1 MISSMCIDRMT
12 APDICDEGSIF
23 MELRSMEQR
32 EQLDLLEYYFK
43 MRDQHFL
50 SEFFMRENI
59 YDDDLLADEGC
70 YTFFQEIHA
79 HNLNSMLVN
88 FTCIYVPPIDT
99 DAYGVKDAMDILEE
113 KQREETFVFEILMP
127 KGKVTERK
135 LRSMV
140 AFANHLGMSIYMSVA
155 DYVRMKRMSD
165 NLYGVSS
172 IILDLDTYH
181 SAHEYDTDEEMLQ
194 EMRPVIDRIGIE
206 PNMYVNSGHGR
217 YLVFSF
223 NNINLSVPEMRKLY
237 QETVKKLI
245 FQFKEFGA
253 DAKCSDITRVFRIP
267 GNINPKTGEKAYIVN
282 CFENR
287 VTLSELATAVG
298 ICKGKTVSDK
308 KRKSRQR
315 KFEMYYPS
323 LGKSRYTKVNI
334 QRDED
339 FNTLLELR
347 DYDMEG
353 YRNIL
358 FHLMSVNCFYLG
370 MDEDSVRE
378 YLNEVN
384 RSLVSP
390 YDSLDAVIRYARK
403 NYERYEEDYEGTVK
417 YTNRT
422 IVGLL
427 DITEEEQKY
436 MKQLIGQK
444 VADKRIEESSKK
456 SIVKQ
461 MEKKR
466 QDTETKNCNL
476 KEEMLTLRYR
486 KLLDNKQI
494 ALQVGKNEKTVN
506 RQIGITPK
514 FVLVGRMS
522 REEAVYY
529 HCHWGHKTNVEI
541 AEIMGIS
548 VSSVHNAKRKLQA
561 IEEYV

>member
-1 MISSMCIDRMT
+1 
-12 APDICDEGSIF
+12 
-23 MELRSMEQR
+23 MEFRSMEQS

-43 MRDQHFL
+43 MRNQHFL
-50 SEFFMRENI
+50 SEFFKRENL
-59 YDDDLLADEGC
+59 YDDDLLADEDC

-88 FTCIYVPPIDT
+88 FTCIYVPPIDQDT
-99 DAYGVKDAMDILEE
+99 YGMKDAMDILEE
-113 KQREETFVFEILMP
+113 KQKEETFVFEVLMP
-127 KGKVTERK
+127 KGNVTERK

-155 DYVRMKRMSD
+155 DYVRMKRASD

-172 IILDLDTYH
+172 IVLDLDTYH
-181 SAHEYDTDEEMLQ
+181 SIHEYDTDEEMLQ

-206 PNMYVNSGHGR
+206 PNMYVSSGHGR

-253 DAKCSDITRVFRIP
+253 DAKCCDITRVFRIP
-267 GNINPKTGEKAYIVN
+267 GNINPKTGEKAYIVE

-287 VTLSELATAVG
+287 VTLSELASAVG
-298 ICKGKTVSDK
+298 ICRGKTVSDK
-308 KRKSRQR
+308 KKKSRQR

-323 LGKSRYTKVNI
+323 LGKSRYTKVNM
-334 QRDED
+334 QRNED

-347 DYDMEG
+347 NYDIEG

-358 FHLMSVNCFYLG
+358 FHLMSVNCFYMG
-370 MDEDSVRE
+370 MDEDSVSA
-378 YLNEVN
+378 YLNEIN
-384 RSLVSP
+384 RLLVSP
-390 YDSLDAVIRYARK
+390 YDSLDAVIRYAK
-403 NYERYEEDYEGTVK
+403 HNYERYEEDYEEAVK

-427 DITEEEQKY
+427 DITEEEQKH
-436 MKQLIGQK
+436 MKQLIGQDE
-444 VADKRIEESSKK
+444 ADRRIEESSQK
-456 SIVKQ
+456 SIVNQ

-466 QDTETKNCNL
+466 KDTEAKNHLL
-476 KEEMLTLRYR
+476 KEEMLALRYH
-486 KLLDNKQI
+486 KLLDNRQI
-494 ALQVGKNEKTVN
+494 AVQIGKDERTVN

-529 HCHWGHKTNVEI
+529 HCHWGQKTNAEI

-548 VSSVHNAKRKLQA
+548 ISSVHNAKRKLQGMEKYA
-561 IEEYV
+561 DV

>member
-1 MISSMCIDRMT
+1 
-12 APDICDEGSIF
+12 
-23 MELRSMEQR
+23 MEERSMEQI
-32 EQLDLLEYYFK
+32 EQFDLLECYFK
-43 MRDQHFL
+43 MRDQYLL
-50 SEFFMRENI
+50 SEFFKRENI

-70 YTFFQEIHA
+70 FIFFQEVHA
-79 HNLNSMLVN
+79 HNLDYMFVN
-88 FTCIYVPPIDT
+88 FTCIYVPPIDQ
-99 DAYGVKDAMDILEE
+99 DAYGIEDVMDILEE
-113 KQREETFVFEILMP
+113 KQREETFVFEILIP

-155 DYVRMKRMSD
+155 DYVRMKRISD

-181 SAHEYDTDEEMLQ
+181 SVHEYDTDEEMRQ

-206 PNMYVNSGHGR
+206 PNMYINSGRGR
-217 YLVFSF
+217 YLVYSF

-267 GNINPKTGEKAYIVN
+267 GNINPKTGEKAYVVE
-282 CFENR
+282 CYENR

-298 ICKGKTVSDK
+298 ICKGKTVSEK

-347 DYDMEG
+347 DYDIEG

-370 MDEDSVRE
+370 MDEDSVRD

-384 RSLVSP
+384 RSLVAP
-390 YDSLDAVIRYARK
+390 YDSLDAVIRYAK
-403 NYERYEEDYEGTVK
+403 HNYERYEEDYEGAVK
-417 YTNRT
+417 YTNRR
-422 IVGLL
+422 IVELL
-427 DITEEEQKY
+427 DITGEEQGH

-444 VADKRIEESSKK
+444 EADKRVEESNKK

-466 QDTETKNCNL
+466 NDTVMKHCNL
-476 KEEMLTLRYR
+476 KEEMLALRYR
-486 KLLDNKQI
+486 KLLDNRQI
-494 ALQVGKNEKTVN
+494 ARQVGRNEKTVDK
-506 RQIGITPK
+506 QIGMTPK
-514 FVLVGRMS
+514 FVLIGRMS

-529 HCHWGHKTNVEI
+529 HSHWGHKTNAEI
-541 AEIMGIS
+541 AELMGIS
-548 VSSVHNAKRKLQA
+548 ISSVHNAKRKMQSMKECA
-561 IEEYV
+561 DA

>member
-1 MISSMCIDRMT
+1 
-12 APDICDEGSIF
+12 
-23 MELRSMEQR
+23 MEFRTIEQAA
-32 EQLDLLEYYFK
+32 QFKTLDDYFEV
-43 MRDQHFL
+43 RNPYLL
-50 SEFFMRENI
+50 SEFFKRENI

-79 HNLNSMLVN
+79 HNLKSMLVN
-88 FTCIYVPPIDT
+88 FTCIYVPPIDR
-99 DAYGVKDAMDILEE
+99 DAYGAKDAMDILEE
-113 KQREETFVFEILMP
+113 KQKEDTFVFEVLIP

-155 DYVRMKRMSD
+155 DYVRMKRVSD

-181 SAHEYDTDEEMLQ
+181 SIYEYDTDEEMMQ

-217 YLVFSF
+217 YLVYSF

-253 DAKCSDITRVFRIP
+253 DAKCSDITRVFRVP
-267 GNINPKTGEKAYIVN
+267 GNTNPKTGEKAYIVE
-282 CFENR
+282 CFESR
-287 VTLSELATAVG
+287 GTLSELAAAVG
-298 ICKGKTVSDK
+298 ICKGKTASEK
-308 KRKSRQR
+308 KNRSRQR
-315 KFEMYYPS
+315 KLEMYHLS
-323 LGKSRYTKVNI
+323 LGKSRYTKVNM
-334 QRDED
+334 QRDDD
-339 FNTLLELR
+339 FHTLLELR
-347 DYDMEG
+347 GYDMEG

-370 MDEDSVRE
+370 MDEHSVKD
-378 YLNEVN
+378 YLNEIN
-384 RSLVSP
+384 RSLISP
-390 YDSLDAVIRYARK
+390 YDSLDAVIRYAK
-403 NYERYEEDYEGTVK
+403 SNHERYGEDYEGAVK

-427 DITEEEQKY
+427 DITEEEQKH
-436 MKQLIGQK
+436 MKQLIGQEE
-444 VADKRIEESSKK
+444 ADKRIEESGKK
-456 SIVKQ
+456 KIDNQ
-461 MEKKR
+461 MKKKRKDTEKKAV
-466 QDTETKNCNL
+466 QL
-476 KEEMLTLRYR
+476 KEEMFALRYG

-494 ALQVGKNEKTVN
+494 AQKIGKNEKTVD
-506 RQIGITPK
+506 RQIGMTPK

-522 REEAVYY
+522 REQAVYY
-529 HCHWGHKTNVEI
+529 YCHWEHKTNVEI

-548 VSSVHNAKRKLQA
+548 VSSVHNAKRKLKDMEQYA
-561 IEEYV
+561 DM

>member
-1 MISSMCIDRMT
+1 MI
-12 APDICDEGSIF
+12 APDIWDEGSIF
-23 MELRSMEQR
+23 TEFRSMEQS

-43 MRDQHFL
+43 MRNQHFL
-50 SEFFMRENI
+50 SEFFKRENL
-59 YDDDLLADEGC
+59 YDDDLLADEDC

-88 FTCIYVPPIDT
+88 FTCIYVPPIDQDT
-99 DAYGVKDAMDILEE
+99 YGMKDAMDILEE
-113 KQREETFVFEILMP
+113 KQKEETFVFEVLMP
-127 KGKVTERK
+127 KGNVTERK

-155 DYVRMKRMSD
+155 DYVRMKRVSD

-181 SAHEYDTDEEMLQ
+181 SVHEYDTDEEMLQ
-194 EMRPVIDRIGIE
+194 EMRPVIGRIGIE
-206 PNMYVNSGHGR
+206 PNIYVSSGHGR

-267 GNINPKTGEKAYIVN
+267 GNINPRRGEKAYIVE

-308 KRKSRQR
+308 KKKSRQR
-315 KFEMYYPS
+315 NFEMYYPS
-323 LGKSRYTKVNI
+323 LGKSRYTKVNM

-347 DYDMEG
+347 SYDMER

-370 MDEDSVRE
+370 MDEDSVSA
-378 YLNEVN
+378 YLNEIN
-384 RSLVSP
+384 RLLVSP
-390 YDSLDAVIRYARK
+390 YDSLDAVIRYARR
-403 NYERYEEDYEGTVK
+403 NYERYEGGLRGSCQIYKPHDC
-417 YTNRT
+417 RT
-422 IVGLL
+422 
-427 DITEEEQKY
+427 
-436 MKQLIGQK
+436 
-444 VADKRIEESSKK
+444 S
-456 SIVKQ
+456 
-461 MEKKR
+461 
-466 QDTETKNCNL
+466 
-476 KEEMLTLRYR
+476 
-486 KLLDNKQI
+486 
-494 ALQVGKNEKTVN
+494 
-506 RQIGITPK
+506 
-514 FVLVGRMS
+514 
-522 REEAVYY
+522 
-529 HCHWGHKTNVEI
+529 
-541 AEIMGIS
+541 
-548 VSSVHNAKRKLQA
+548 
-561 IEEYV
+561 

>member
-1 MISSMCIDRMT
+1 
-12 APDICDEGSIF
+12 
-23 MELRSMEQR
+23 MEFRTIEQIA
-32 EQLDLLEYYFK
+32 QLSLLDDYFK
-43 MRDQHFL
+43 MRDQYLL
-50 SEFFMRENI
+50 SEFFKRENI

-70 YTFFQEIHA
+70 YTFYQEVHA
-79 HNLNSMLVN
+79 HNLDYMFVN
-88 FTCIYVPPIDT
+88 FTCIYVPPIDQ
-99 DAYGVKDAMDILEE
+99 DAYGIEDVMDILEE
-113 KQREETFVFEILMP
+113 KQKEETFVFEVAIP
-127 KGKVTERK
+127 KSNVTERK
-135 LRSMV
+135 IRSIV
-140 AFANHLGMSIYMSVA
+140 AFANHLGASIYMSVA
-155 DYVRMKRMSD
+155 DYLRVKRVSD

-181 SAHEYDTDEEMLQ
+181 SVYEYDSDGEIFQAMK
-194 EMRPVIDRIGIE
+194 PVIDRIGIE

-217 YLVFSF
+217 YLMFSF

-245 FQFKEFGA
+245 YQFKEFGA
-253 DAKCSDITRVFRIP
+253 DAKCSDITRIFRIP
-267 GNINPKTGEKAYIVN
+267 GNINPKTGEKAYVID

-298 ICKGKTVSDK
+298 ICKGKTASEK
-308 KRKSRQR
+308 KKKSRQR
-315 KFEMYYPS
+315 KFEMNYLS
-323 LGKSRYTKVNI
+323 LGNSRYTKVNI

-347 DYDMEG
+347 NYDIEG

-358 FHLMSVNCFYLG
+358 FHLMSVNCFFLG
-370 MDEDSVRE
+370 MDEESVRK
-378 YLNEVN
+378 YLNEIN
-384 RSLVSP
+384 SLLVAP
-390 YDSLDAVIRYARK
+390 YDSLDAVIRYAGK

-422 IVGLL
+422 IVERL
-427 DITEEEQKY
+427 DITEEEQKH

-444 VADKRIEESSKK
+444 EANKRIEESSKK

-466 QDTETKNCNL
+466 KDTEKKSVIA
-476 KEEMLTLRYR
+476 KEEMLALRYR

-494 ALQVGKNEKTVN
+494 AVKVGKNEKTVD

-529 HCHWGHKTNVEI
+529 HVHWGHKTNVEI

-548 VSSVHNAKRKLQA
+548 VSSVHNAKRKLQS
-561 IEEYV
+561 IKEHDVV

>member
-1 MISSMCIDRMT
+1 
-12 APDICDEGSIF
+12 
-23 MELRSMEQR
+23 MELRSMEQS

-43 MRDQHFL
+43 MRNQYFL
-50 SEFFMRENI
+50 AEFFKREDI

-79 HNLNSMLVN
+79 HNLSSMLVN
-88 FTCIYVPPIDT
+88 FTCIYVPPIDK
-99 DAYGVKDAMDILEE
+99 DAYGAKDAMDILEE
-113 KQREETFVFEILMP
+113 RQREETFVFEILMP

-155 DYVRMKRMSD
+155 DYVRMKRISD

-181 SAHEYDTDEEMLQ
+181 SVYEYDTDEEMWQ
-194 EMRPVIDRIGIE
+194 EMRTVIDRIGIE
-206 PNMYVNSGHGR
+206 PNMYINSGHGR
-217 YLVFSF
+217 YLVYSF

-267 GNINPKTGEKAYIVN
+267 GNINPKTGKKAYVVE
-282 CFENR
+282 CSEKR

-298 ICKGKTVSDK
+298 ICKGKTVSEK
-308 KRKSRQR
+308 KRKSEQR

-323 LGKSRYTKVNI
+323 LGKSRYTKVNV

-347 DYDMEG
+347 NYDMKG

-370 MDEDSVRE
+370 MDEDSIRD

-384 RSLVSP
+384 RSLVAP
-390 YDSLDAVIRYARK
+390 YDSLDAVIRYAK
-403 NYERYEEDYEGTVK
+403 HNYERYEEDYEGAVK
-417 YTNRT
+417 YTNRR
-422 IVGLL
+422 IVELL
-427 DITEEEQKY
+427 DISEEEQEH

-444 VADKRIEESSKK
+444 EADKRVEKSNKK

-466 QDTETKNCNL
+466 KDTMTKRCDL
-476 KEEMLTLRYR
+476 QEEMLALRYR
-486 KLLDNKQI
+486 KLLDNGQI
-494 ALQVGKNEKTVN
+494 ASQVGRNVKTVD
-506 RQIGITPK
+506 RQIGMTPK

-529 HCHWGHKTNVEI
+529 HVHWGHKTNAEI
-541 AEIMGIS
+541 AEIMSIS
-548 VSSVHNAKRKLQA
+548 VSSVHNAKRKLQSMK
-561 IEEYV
+561 EYADV

>member
-1 MISSMCIDRMT
+1 MI
-12 APDICDEGSIF
+12 APDICDERSIIMQF
-23 MELRSMEQR
+23 RTIEQAA
-32 EQLDLLEYYFK
+32 QLQTLDDFFK
-43 MRDQHFL
+43 VRNPYLL
-50 SEFFMRENI
+50 SEFFKRENI

-79 HNLNSMLVN
+79 HNLKSMLVN
-88 FTCIYVPPIDT
+88 FTCIYVPPIDG
-99 DAYGVKDAMDILEE
+99 DAYGAKDAMDILEE
-113 KQREETFVFEILMP
+113 KQKEETFVFEVLIP
-127 KGKVTERK
+127 KGNVTERK

-155 DYVRMKRMSD
+155 DYVRMKRESD

-181 SAHEYDTDEEMLQ
+181 SAYEYDSDGEIFQ
-194 EMRPVIDRIGIE
+194 AMRPVIDRIGIE
-206 PNMYVNSGHGR
+206 PHMYVNSGHGR

-223 NNINLSVPEMRKLY
+223 NNINLSVPSMRKLY

-245 FQFKEFGA
+245 YQFNEFGA
-253 DAKCSDITRVFRIP
+253 DSKCSDITRVFRIP
-267 GNINPKTGEKAYIVN
+267 DNINPKTGERAYIIEH
-282 CFENR
+282 FENR
-287 VTLSELATAVG
+287 VTLSELAAAVG
-298 ICKGKTVSDK
+298 ICKGKTASDK
-308 KRKSRQR
+308 KKKSRQR
-315 KFEMYYPS
+315 KFEINYRTI
-323 LGKSRYTKVNI
+323 GRSRYTKVNI

-339 FNTLLELR
+339 FNTLLEMR
-347 DYDMEG
+347 NYDIEG

-358 FHLMSVNCFYLG
+358 FHLMSVNCFFLG
-370 MDEDSVRE
+370 MDEDSVRD
-378 YLNEVN
+378 YLDEIN
-384 RSLVSP
+384 SMLAAP
-390 YDSLDAVIRYARK
+390 YDSLDAVIRYAGK

-422 IVGLL
+422 IVERL
-427 DITEEEQKY
+427 DITEEEQKH

-444 VADKRIEESSKK
+444 EADKRIEESSKK

-466 QDTETKNCNL
+466 NDTEKKSVMA
-476 KEEMLTLRYR
+476 KEEMLALRYR

-494 ALQVGKNEKTVN
+494 AVQVGKNEKTVE

-529 HCHWGHKTNVEI
+529 HVHWGHKTNAEI

-548 VSSVHNAKRKLQA
+548 VSSVHNAKRKLKEMKQYA
-561 IEEYV
+561 DI

>member
-1 MISSMCIDRMT
+1 
-12 APDICDEGSIF
+12 
-23 MELRSMEQR
+23 MEFRTMEQG

-43 MRDQHFL
+43 MRNQHFL
-50 SEFFMRENI
+50 SEFFKRENL
-59 YDDDLLADEGC
+59 YDDDLLADEDC

-88 FTCIYVPPIDT
+88 FTCIYVPPIDQDT
-99 DAYGVKDAMDILEE
+99 YGMKDAMDILEE
-113 KQREETFVFEILMP
+113 KQKEETFVFEVLMP
-127 KGKVTERK
+127 KGNVTERK

-155 DYVRMKRMSD
+155 DYVRMKRVSD

-172 IILDLDTYH
+172 IVLDLDTYH
-181 SAHEYDTDEEMLQ
+181 SVYEYDTDEEMLQ

-206 PNMYVNSGHGR
+206 PNMYINSGHGR

-223 NNINLSVPEMRKLY
+223 NNINLSVLEMRKLY

-253 DAKCSDITRVFRIP
+253 DAKCCDITRVFRIP
-267 GNINPKTGEKAYIVN
+267 GNINPKTGEKAYIVE

-287 VTLSELATAVG
+287 ITLSELATAVG
-298 ICKGKTVSDK
+298 ICKGKTKSEK
-308 KRKSRQR
+308 KKKSRQR
-315 KFEMYYPS
+315 KFEMYHLS
-323 LGKSRYTKVNI
+323 VGKSRYTKVNM

-347 DYDMEG
+347 NYDIEG
-353 YRNIL
+353 YRNTL
-358 FHLMSVNCFYLG
+358 FHLMSVNCFFLG
-370 MDEDSVRE
+370 MDKDSVKE

-384 RSLVSP
+384 RSLVAP
-390 YDSLDAVIRYARK
+390 YDSLDTVIRYAER

-422 IVGLL
+422 IVERL
-427 DITEEEQKY
+427 DITAEEQKH
-436 MKQLIGQK
+436 MKQLIGQDE
-444 VADKRIEESSKK
+444 ADRRIEESTQK

-466 QDTETKNCNL
+466 KDTEMKKGSL
-476 KEEMLTLRYR
+476 KEEMLALRYH

-494 ALQVGKNEKTVN
+494 GVQVGKNEKTVD

-529 HCHWGHKTNVEI
+529 HEHWGHKTNAQI

-548 VSSVHNAKRKLQA
+548 ISSVHNAKRKLQSMEKYA
-561 IEEYV
+561 DV

>member
-1 MISSMCIDRMT
+1 MI

-23 MELRSMEQR
+23 MEFRTIEQIA
-32 EQLDLLEYYFK
+32 QLELLDDYFK
-43 MRDQHFL
+43 IRNQYLL
-50 SEFFMRENI
+50 SRFFRTNNI

-70 YTFFQEIHA
+70 YTFFQEVHA

-88 FTCIYVPPIDT
+88 FTCIYVPPIDK
-99 DAYGVKDAMDILEE
+99 DAYGAKYAMDILEE
-113 KQREETFVFEILMP
+113 KQREETFVFEVLMP
-127 KGKVTERK
+127 KGEVTERK

-155 DYVRMKRMSD
+155 DYVRMKRISD

-172 IILDLDTYH
+172 IILDLDTYN
-181 SAHEYDTDEEMLQ
+181 SIYEYDTDEELFQ

-206 PNMYVNSGHGR
+206 PHMYVNSGHGR
-217 YLVFSF
+217 YLIFSF

-267 GNINPKTGEKAYIVN
+267 GNINPKTGEKAYVID

-298 ICKGKTVSDK
+298 ICKGKTKSEK
-308 KRKSRQR
+308 KKKSRQR
-315 KFEMYYPS
+315 KFEMYHLS
-323 LGKSRYTKVNI
+323 VGKSRYTKVNM

-347 DYDMEG
+347 NYDIEG
-353 YRNIL
+353 YRNTL
-358 FHLMSVNCFYLG
+358 FHLMSVNCFFLG
-370 MDEDSVRE
+370 MDKDSVKE
-378 YLNEVN
+378 YLDEVN
-384 RSLVSP
+384 NSLVAP
-390 YDSLDAVIRYARK
+390 YDSLDAVIRYAEK

-422 IVGLL
+422 IVERL
-427 DITEEEQKY
+427 DITAEEQKH
-436 MKQLIGQK
+436 MKQLIGQEE
-444 VADKRIEESSKK
+444 ADKRIEESAQK

-466 QDTETKNCNL
+466 KDTEMKKGSL
-476 KEEMLTLRYR
+476 KEEMLALRYR

-494 ALQVGKNEKTVN
+494 GVQVGKNEKTVN
-506 RQIGITPK
+506 KQIGVTPK

-529 HCHWGHKTNVEI
+529 HEHWGHKSNAQI

-548 VSSVHNAKRKLQA
+548 VSSVHNAKRKYRS
-561 IEEYV
+561 IEECAGV

>member
-1 MISSMCIDRMT
+1 MI

-23 MELRSMEQR
+23 MELRSMEQS

-43 MRDQHFL
+43 MRNQHFL
-50 SEFFMRENI
+50 SEFFKRENI

-88 FTCIYVPPIDT
+88 FTCIYMPPIDH
-99 DAYGVKDAMDILEE
+99 DAYGAKDAMDILEE
-113 KQREETFVFEILMP
+113 RQKEETFVFEILMP

-155 DYVRMKRMSD
+155 DYVRMKRTAD

-172 IILDLDTYH
+172 IVLDLDTYH
-181 SAHEYDTDEEMLQ
+181 SVHEYDTDEEMLQ

-206 PNMYVNSGHGR
+206 PNMYINSGHGR

-245 FQFKEFGA
+245 YQFKEFGA
-253 DAKCSDITRVFRIP
+253 DAKCCDITRVFRIP
-267 GNINPKTGEKAYIVN
+267 GNINPKTGEKAYIVE
-282 CFENR
+282 CFESR

-298 ICKGKTVSDK
+298 ICKGKTVSEK
-308 KRKSRQR
+308 KRKSRKR

-323 LGKSRYTKVNI
+323 LGKSRYTKANI

-347 DYDMEG
+347 NYDMEG

-378 YLNEVN
+378 YLNGVN

-390 YDSLDAVIRYARK
+390 YDSLDAVIRYAKR
-403 NYERYEEDYEGTVK
+403 NYDRYEEDYEGTVK

-422 IVGLL
+422 IVDLL
-427 DITEEEQKY
+427 DITEEEQEH

-444 VADKRIEESSKK
+444 EADKRIEESSKK

-466 QDTETKNCNL
+466 KDTEKKSTVL
-476 KEEMLTLRYR
+476 KEEMLAIRYH
-486 KLLDNKQI
+486 KLMDNKQI
-494 ALQVGKNEKTVN
+494 ALQVGKNEKTVE

-522 REEAVYY
+522 REEAVFY
-529 HCHWGHKTNVEI
+529 HCHWGQKTNAEI

>member
-1 MISSMCIDRMT
+1 
-12 APDICDEGSIF
+12 
-23 MELRSMEQR
+23 MEFRTIEQIA
-32 EQLDLLEYYFK
+32 QLSLLDDYFK
-43 MRDQHFL
+43 MRNQYLL
-50 SEFFMRENI
+50 SEFFKRENI

-70 YTFFQEIHA
+70 YTFFQEVHA

-88 FTCIYVPPIDT
+88 FTCIYAPSIDY
-99 DAYGVKDAMDILEE
+99 DAYGAKDAVDILEE
-113 KQREETFVFEILMP
+113 KQKEETFVFEILIP

-155 DYVRMKRMSD
+155 DYVRMKRISD

-181 SAHEYDTDEEMLQ
+181 SVYEYYTDEEVLQ
-194 EMRPVIDRIGIE
+194 EMKPMIDRIGIE

-245 FQFKEFGA
+245 YQFKEFGA
-253 DAKCSDITRVFRIP
+253 DCKCSDITRVFRIP
-267 GNINPKTGEKAYIVN
+267 GNINPKTGERAYIIEN
-282 CFENR
+282 FENR

-298 ICKGKTVSDK
+298 ICKGKTASDK
-308 KRKSRQR
+308 KKKSMQR

-347 DYDMEG
+347 KYDIEG

-358 FHLMSVNCFYLG
+358 FHLMSVNCFFLG
-370 MDEDSVRE
+370 MDEDSVRK
-378 YLNEVN
+378 YLNEIN
-384 RSLVSP
+384 SLLAAP
-390 YDSLDAVIRYARK
+390 YDSLDAVIRYAVK

-422 IVGLL
+422 IVERL
-427 DITEEEQKY
+427 DITEEEQKH
-436 MKQLIGQK
+436 MKQLIGQME
-444 VADKRIEESSKK
+444 ADKRIEESSKK

-466 QDTETKNCNL
+466 KDTEKKFVIA
-476 KEEMLTLRYR
+476 KEEMLALRYR

-494 ALQVGKNEKTVN
+494 AVQVGKDERTVN
-506 RQIGITPK
+506 KQIGITPK

-529 HCHWGHKTNVEI
+529 HVHWGHKTNAEI

-548 VSSVHNAKRKLQA
+548 VSSVHNAKRKLQNMKEHVD
-561 IEEYV
+561 I

>member
-1 MISSMCIDRMT
+1 
-12 APDICDEGSIF
+12 
-23 MELRSMEQR
+23 MEERSMEQS
-32 EQLDLLEYYFK
+32 EQFDLLECYFK
-43 MRDQHFL
+43 MRDQYFL
-50 SEFFMRENI
+50 SEFFKRENI

-70 YTFFQEIHA
+70 YTFFQEVHA
-79 HNLNSMLVN
+79 HNLDYMFVN
-88 FTCIYVPPIDT
+88 FTCIYVPPIDQ
-99 DAYGVKDAMDILEE
+99 DAYGIEDVMDILEE
-113 KQREETFVFEILMP
+113 KQKEETFAFEIVIP

-155 DYVRMKRMSD
+155 DYVRMKRVSD

-172 IILDLDTYH
+172 LILDLDTYH
-181 SAHEYDTDEEMLQ
+181 SGYEYDTDEEVLQ
-194 EMRPVIDRIGIE
+194 EMRPVIDRIGVE

-245 FQFKEFGA
+245 YQFKEFGA
-253 DAKCSDITRVFRIP
+253 DSKCSDITRVFRIP
-267 GNINPKTGEKAYIVN
+267 GNINPKTGEQAYIIE
-282 CFENR
+282 CFESR
-287 VTLSELATAVG
+287 TTLSELAEAVG
-298 ICKGKTVSDK
+298 ICKGKTASDK
-308 KRKSRQR
+308 KKKSRQR

-334 QRDED
+334 QRNED

-347 DYDMEG
+347 NYDMEG
-353 YRNIL
+353 YRNTL
-358 FHLMSVNCFYLG
+358 FHLMSVNCFFLG
-370 MDEDSVRE
+370 MDENYVRK
-378 YLNEVN
+378 YLNEIN
-384 RSLVSP
+384 SLLVAP
-390 YDSLDAVIRYARK
+390 YDSLDAVIHYAKK

-422 IVGLL
+422 IVERL
-427 DITEEEQKY
+427 DITEEEQKH
-436 MKQLIGQK
+436 MKQLIGQRE
-444 VADKRIEESSKK
+444 ADKRVEESSKK

-466 QDTETKNCNL
+466 KDTEKKSVIA
-476 KEEMLTLRYR
+476 KEEMLSLRYR

-494 ALQVGKNEKTVN
+494 AVQVGKNEKTVD

-529 HCHWGHKTNVEI
+529 HVHWGHKTNAEI

-548 VSSVHNAKRKLQA
+548 VSSVHNAKRKLQSMKEHA
-561 IEEYV
+561 DV

>member
-1 MISSMCIDRMT
+1 
-12 APDICDEGSIF
+12 
-23 MELRSMEQR
+23 MEFRSMEQS

-43 MRDQHFL
+43 MRNQHFL
-50 SEFFMRENI
+50 SEFFKRENL
-59 YDDDLLADEGC
+59 YDDDLLADEDC

-88 FTCIYVPPIDT
+88 FTCIYVPPIDQDT
-99 DAYGVKDAMDILEE
+99 YGMKDAMDILEE
-113 KQREETFVFEILMP
+113 KQKEETFVFEVLMP
-127 KGKVTERK
+127 KGNVTERK

-155 DYVRMKRMSD
+155 DYVRMKRVSD

-172 IILDLDTYH
+172 IVLDLDTYH
-181 SAHEYDTDEEMLQ
+181 SIHEYDTDEEMLQ

-206 PNMYVNSGHGR
+206 PNMYVSSGHGR

-267 GNINPKTGEKAYIVN
+267 GNINPKTGEKAYIVE

-298 ICKGKTVSDK
+298 ICRGKTVSDK
-308 KRKSRQR
+308 KKKSRQR

-323 LGKSRYTKVNI
+323 LGKSRYTKVNM

-347 DYDMEG
+347 SYDMEG

-358 FHLMSVNCFYLG
+358 FHLMSVNCFYMG
-370 MDEDSVRE
+370 MDEDSVSA
-378 YLNEVN
+378 YLNEIN
-384 RSLVSP
+384 RLLVSP
-390 YDSLDAVIRYARK
+390 YDSLDAVIRYAKR
-403 NYERYEEDYEGTVK
+403 NYERYEEDYEGAVK

-427 DITEEEQKY
+427 DITKEEQKH
-436 MKQLIGQK
+436 MKQLIGQDE
-444 VADKRIEESSKK
+444 ADRRIEESSQK
-456 SIVKQ
+456 SIVNQ

-466 QDTETKNCNL
+466 KDTETKNHLL
-476 KEEMLTLRYR
+476 KEEMLALRYH
-486 KLLDNKQI
+486 KLLDNRQI
-494 ALQVGKNEKTVN
+494 AVQIGKDERTVN

-522 REEAVYY
+522 REEAVFY
-529 HCHWGHKTNVEI
+529 HCHWGQKTNAEI

-548 VSSVHNAKRKLQA
+548 ISSVHNAKRKLQSMEKYA
-561 IEEYV
+561 DV

>member
-1 MISSMCIDRMT
+1 M
-12 APDICDEGSIF
+12 
-23 MELRSMEQR
+23 
-32 EQLDLLEYYFK
+32 
-43 MRDQHFL
+43 
-50 SEFFMRENI
+50 
-59 YDDDLLADEGC
+59 
-70 YTFFQEIHA
+70 
-79 HNLNSMLVN
+79 
-88 FTCIYVPPIDT
+88 
-99 DAYGVKDAMDILEE
+99 
-113 KQREETFVFEILMP
+113 
-127 KGKVTERK
+127 TERK

-155 DYVRMKRMSD
+155 DYVRMKRISD

-181 SAHEYDTDEEMLQ
+181 SVYEYDTDEGMWQ
-194 EMRPVIDRIGIE
+194 EMRTVIDRIGIE
-206 PNMYVNSGHGR
+206 PNMYINSGHGR
-217 YLVFSF
+217 YLVYSF

-267 GNINPKTGEKAYIVN
+267 GNINPKTGKKAYVVE
-282 CFENR
+282 CSEKR

-298 ICKGKTVSDK
+298 ICKGKTVSEK
-308 KRKSRQR
+308 KRKSEQR

-323 LGKSRYTKVNI
+323 LGKSRYTKVNV

-347 DYDMEG
+347 NYDMEG

-370 MDEDSVRE
+370 MDEDSIRD

-384 RSLVSP
+384 RSLVAP
-390 YDSLDAVIRYARK
+390 YDSLDVVIRYAK
-403 NYERYEEDYEGTVK
+403 HNYERYEEDYEGAVK
-417 YTNRT
+417 YTNRR
-422 IVGLL
+422 IVELL
-427 DITEEEQKY
+427 DISEEEQEH

-444 VADKRIEESSKK
+444 EADKRVEKSNKK
-456 SIVKQ
+456 SIVRQ

-466 QDTETKNCNL
+466 KDTMTKRCDL
-476 KEEMLTLRYR
+476 QEEMLTLRYR
-486 KLLDNKQI
+486 KLLDNGQI
-494 ALQVGKNEKTVN
+494 ASQVGRNVKTVD
-506 RQIGITPK
+506 RQIGMTPK

-529 HCHWGHKTNVEI
+529 HVHWGHKTNAEI

-548 VSSVHNAKRKLQA
+548 VSSVHNAKRRLQSMK
-561 IEEYV
+561 EYVDV

>member
-1 MISSMCIDRMT
+1 
-12 APDICDEGSIF
+12 

-43 MRDQHFL
+43 MRNHHFL
-50 SEFFMRENI
+50 EEFFKRENI

-88 FTCIYVPPIDT
+88 FTCIYVPPIDK

-155 DYVRMKRMSD
+155 DYVRMKRVSD

-172 IILDLDTYH
+172 IVLDLDTYH
-181 SAHEYDTDEEMLQ
+181 SVHEYDTDEEMLQ

-206 PNMYVNSGHGR
+206 PNMYINSGHGR

-245 FQFKEFGA
+245 YQFKEFGA
-253 DAKCSDITRVFRIP
+253 DVKCSDITRVFRIP

-298 ICKGKTVSDK
+298 ICKGKTVFDK

-323 LGKSRYTKVNI
+323 MGKSRYTKVNI

-339 FNTLLELR
+339 FNMLLELR
-347 DYDMEG
+347 HYDMEG
-353 YRNIL
+353 YRNIR

-378 YLNEVN
+378 YLNEIN
-384 RSLVSP
+384 RSLLSP
-390 YDSLDAVIRYARK
+390 YDSLNAVIRYARK
-403 NYERYEEDYEGTVK
+403 NYERYKEDYEGTVK

-427 DITEEEQKY
+427 DITEEEQKH
-436 MKQLIGQK
+436 MKQLIGQEE
-444 VADKRIEESSKK
+444 ADKRIEESSKK

-466 QDTETKNCNL
+466 QDTETQNCNL
-476 KEEMLTLRYR
+476 QEEMLALRYH

-494 ALQVGKNEKTVN
+494 ALQVGKNEKTVD
-506 RQIGITPK
+506 RQIGMTPK

-522 REEAVYY
+522 REEVVYY
-529 HCHWGHKTNVEI
+529 HCHWGHKTNAEI
-541 AEIMGIS
+541 AELMGIS

-561 IEEYV
+561 IEVYV